1 MIRIRKAEDRGHAD
15 HGWLNTWHT
24 FSFADYHDG
33 AHVHFRGL
41 RVMNED
47 YIAGG
52 RGFGMHP
59 HRDMEIVTYVMQGA
73 LEHRDSMGNHG
84 VIKPGVVQRMS
95 AGTGVLHSEANPTDE
110 TTHLYQ
116 IWIFPR
122 EKGVQPGYEEKLLP
136 EAEPGKWVLVASPD
150 GADGSV
156 TINADTKLWAA
167 RLEAGQSLDYE
178 LPHGHAAWL
187 QVTRGRLTLN
197 DEALETSDGAA
208 VEEVGALSIKAETE
222 VEFLLFDLD

>member
-208 VEEVGALSIKAETE
+208 VEEVGALSIKAETD

>member
-1 MIRIRKAEDRGHAD
+1 M
-15 HGWLNTWHT
+15 
-24 FSFADYHDG
+24 
-33 AHVHFRGL
+33 
-41 RVMNED
+41 
-47 YIAGG
+47 
-52 RGFGMHP
+52 
-59 HRDMEIVTYVMQGA
+59 
-73 LEHRDSMGNHG
+73 
-84 VIKPGVVQRMS
+84 
-95 AGTGVLHSEANPTDE
+95 
-110 TTHLYQ
+110 
-116 IWIFPR
+116 
-122 EKGVQPGYEEKLLP
+122 LP

>member
-1 MIRIRKAEDRGHAD
+1 
-15 HGWLNTWHT
+15 
-24 FSFADYHDG
+24 
-33 AHVHFRGL
+33 
-41 RVMNED
+41 
-47 YIAGG
+47 
-52 RGFGMHP
+52 
-59 HRDMEIVTYVMQGA
+59 
-73 LEHRDSMGNHG
+73 MGNHG

>member
-1 MIRIRKAEDRGHAD
+1 MIRIRKANDRGHFD

-24 FSFADYHDG
+24 FSFADYYDDK
-33 AHVHFRGL
+33 HVHFRGL

-95 AGTGVLHSEANPTDE
+95 AGTGVLHSEQNTGEE

-116 IWIFPR
+116 IWIIPR
-122 EKGVQPGYEEKLLP
+122 EKGVQPGYEEKTLP
-136 EAEPGKWVLVASPD
+136 QTQAGKWVLVASPD

-167 RLEAGQSLDYE
+167 RLEPGQSLDYE
-178 LPHGHAAWL
+178 LPQSHAAWL

-197 DEALETSDGAA
+197 DEALDASDGAA
-208 VEEVGALSIKAETE
+208 VEELAKLSIRADEDA
-222 VEFLLFDLD
+222 EFLLFDLD